1 MSPPWLGGTRRR
13 AQQSAERERGWTV
26 GALSHGAVSPQLLG
40 LMQAL
45 ALAAPPP
52 APRGAGEEG
61 GGMGILLRDFFF
73 NGTGSELFS
82 PIDKGIASE
91 YLTTF
96 STVVVFASLLSF
108 VVGRS
113 TFVVDCFFG
122 ILNSK
127 VVVGSLRIL

>member
-52 APRGAGEEG
+52 APRGAGEEQG
-61 GGMGILLRDFFF
+61 WSRL
-73 NGTGSELFS
+73 GTRQVARS
-82 PIDKGIASE
+82 PVE
-91 YLTTF
+91 TF
-96 STVVVFASLLSF
+96 TSVTGDAWD
-108 VVGRS
+108 
-113 TFVVDCFFG
+113 VDTNPQG
-122 ILNSK
+122 DHGLD
-127 VVVGSLRIL
+127 